1 MSAMDSLRDV
11 WKRITG
17 RPNEVVQF
25 KCDILTFGIMINVA
39 SGFDYFW
46 DKDVGFFNGD
56 QEKFDRFML
65 AQLYTAKAHL
75 EKIDEVR
82 KRTTFE
88 ENDRDIEVMFSKTLQ
103 DMETL
108 VTKYVVEKDK

>member
-1 MSAMDSLRDV
+1 
-11 WKRITG
+11 
-17 RPNEVVQF
+17 
-25 KCDILTFGIMINVA
+25 
-39 SGFDYFW
+39 
-46 DKDVGFFNGD
+46 
-56 QEKFDRFML
+56 ML

-88 ENDRDIEVMFSKTLQ
+88 ENDRDIEIMFSKTLQ

-108 VTKYVVEKDK
+108 VTKYVVEKDDK